1 MQLPDVV
8 RVVLQHVHAENSSA
22 ASLAAAVRVNRTW
35 FACGVDLL
43 WRAPPLS
50 SALDVVAA
58 TAPATR
64 VAFYAHFIVAC
75 ERIPAAALAAGLPLR
90 RLRRLGLHGAWLDDE
105 AAADAGLARILPYVR
120 PTLEHLR
127 SDLRPALLARLAALP
142 LRALRSLHVDLCGGG
157 VGGGDSGG
165 GRARFDALVDWL
177 AQQPL
182 LPLESLR
189 IEGGPPF
196 GDEAAAT
203 ERAMGLLARLP
214 GLRLPDLVRRHRR
227 QCDIPPGATA
237 PRVIAVNASAGRGS
251 FMHLGR
257 SRCVS
262 VDLLNTD
269 GLALS
274 SLLPRVEVL
283 YLDQG
288 RRFGLHRVA

>member
-90 RLRRLGLHGAWLDDE
+90 RLRRLGLHCAWLDHE
-105 AAADAGLARILPYVR
+105 AAADPGLAHVLPHVR
-120 PTLEHLR
+120 PSLEHLR
-127 SDLRPALLARLAALP
+127 CDLRPAMLARLAAQPLP
-142 LRALRSLHVDLCGGG
+142 ALRSLHVNLCGGG
-157 VGGGDSGG
+157 DGGGSGG
-165 GRARFDALVDWL
+165 DVRFDDLLDWL